1 MKAVLLQRE
10 KEIKI
15 LTLNIIVL
23 WLKKR
28 NTE

>member
-10 KEIKI
+10 KDIKI